1 MAMLSTLSR
10 YWWVLALRGVVA
22 IIFGVL
28 AVIWPA
34 LTLFTLVLLF
44 GAYAFVDGIFAVV
57 AGISSRER
65 DQRWW
70 AAVLE
75 GIAGIIFGVLT
86 FFWPGMTALVLLYF
100 IAAWA
105 LVTGVL
111 EIMSAI
117 RLRQVI
123 DNEWTLILG
132 GILSV
137 IFGVVL
143 FLFPGAGALG
153 LTWLIGVYAIVFGIM
168 FLVLAFR
175 LRGMADTTGTT
186 SAPGAAH
193 I

>member
-1 MAMLSTLSR
+1 MLSTLAR

-28 AVIWPA
+28 AVIWPG
-34 LTLFTLVLLF
+34 LTLITLVLFF
-44 GAYAFVDGIFAVV
+44 GAYAFVDGIFAVG
-57 AGISSRER
+57 AGITSRER

-86 FFWPGMTALVLLYF
+86 FVWPGMTALVLLYF

-111 EIMSAI
+111 EIVAAI

-123 DNEWTLILG
+123 DNEWMMILG
-132 GILSV
+132 GIVSI
-137 IFGVVL
+137 IFGVLL

-153 LTWLIGVYAIVFGIM
+153 LTWMIGIYAIVFGIL
-168 FLVLAFR
+168 FIILAFR
-175 LRGMADTTGTT
+175 LHGMAGTSGTT
-186 SAPGAAH
+186 NASGMSP

>member
-1 MAMLSTLSR
+1 MLATLSR

-57 AGISSRER
+57 AGITSRER

-70 AAVLE
+70 ATVLE
-75 GIAGIIFGVLT
+75 GVAGIIFGVLT
-86 FFWPGMTALVLLYF
+86 FVWPGMTALVLLYF

-105 LVTGVL
+105 FVTGIL
-111 EIMSAI
+111 EIVAAVQ
-117 RLRQVI
+117 LRKVI
-123 DNEWTLILG
+123 TNEWMLILG
-132 GILSV
+132 GIVSI
-137 IFGVVL
+137 IFGVL
-143 FLFPGAGALG
+143 LALFPGAGALG
-153 LTWLIGVYAIVFGIM
+153 LTWMIGIYAIVFGIL
-168 FLVLAFR
+168 FIILAFR
-175 LRGMADTTGTT
+175 LRGMAGTTGTT
-186 SAPGAAH
+186 STSGMSP

>member
-1 MAMLSTLSR
+1 MLATLSR
-10 YWWVLALRGVVA
+10 YWWVLALRGVLA
-22 IIFGVL
+22 IIFGIL
-28 AVIWPA
+28 AVLWPG
-34 LTLFTLVLLF
+34 LTLITLVLFF

-57 AGISSRER
+57 AGITSRDR

-86 FFWPGMTALVLLYF
+86 FLWPGMTALVLLYF

-111 EIMSAI
+111 EIWAAV

-123 DNEWTLILG
+123 DNEWMMILG
-132 GILSV
+132 GIVSIIL
-137 IFGVVL
+137 GVLL

-153 LTWLIGVYAIVFGIM
+153 LTWMIGIYAIIFGVM
-168 FLVLAFR
+168 FLILAFR
-175 LRGMADTTGTT
+175 VRGMAGTTGTT
-186 SAPGAAH
+186 SAPGVSQV
-193 I
+193 

>member
-1 MAMLSTLSR
+1 MVSTLAR
-10 YWWVLALRGVVA
+10 YWWVLALRGVLA

-28 AVIWPA
+28 ALIWPA

-44 GAYAFVDGIFAVV
+44 GAYAFVDGIFAVIS
-57 AGISSRER
+57 GITSRDR

-70 AAVLE
+70 AVVLE

-111 EIMSAI
+111 EIVAAV

-123 DNEWTLILG
+123 DNEWAMIVG
-132 GILSV
+132 GILSI
-137 IFGVVL
+137 IFGVLL

-153 LTWLIGVYAIVFGIM
+153 LTWMIGIYAILFGVM
-168 FLVLAFR
+168 FLILAFR
-175 LRGMADTTGTT
+175 LRGMAGSTGTT
-186 SAPGAAH
+186 RASGTAH
-193 I
+193 V